1 MSLVTCNETKV
12 HGRAAAVEP
21 REQPHHARAAR
32 RALPRPRHAARARGG
47 ARGGHAAQ
55 EAESAAAPLRG
66 QDRLPQVHQDGAG
79 GGTLRWMSSTWFKL
93 TFPVPR

>member
-1 MSLVTCNETKV
+1 M
-12 HGRAAAVEP
+12 EP

-66 QDRLPQVHQDGAG
+66 QDRLP
-79 GGTLRWMSSTWFKL
+79 
-93 TFPVPR
+93 